1 MALNYSRNQLVDNAS
16 LVAAINDELEKID
29 IALADAVSRSGY
41 APNALSATLD
51 AGGNDVINV
60 GTMSVNDFLVD
71 GAQVPSLQDLAEDYA
86 AYLAVFQ
93 QIQTDTEDARD
104 AALDAQTA
112 SEAAQLAAETAQT
125 GAETAETGAV
135 AAQGLAEDARDAAQL
150 AETNA
155 ETAEAGAVTAQ
166 GLAEDARD
174 AAQLAETNAETAQSA
189 AETAQ
194 AGAEI
199 AETNAETAQAGAE
212 AAEASAQ
219 AIVDN
224 FYLPLEVTASRTLT
238 ASDNK
243 RVLYVTS
250 AATLTLP
257 EDATEALPVGF
268 AVDIQK
274 GVAGTV
280 DVATEG
286 TDVLQSAGGSEILTQ
301 YAWASVIKLESGI
314 WAIVGDV

>member
-1 MALNYSRNQLVDNAS
+1 MAIDYSRNTLVNNAS

-29 IALADAVSRSGY
+29 VALADAVSRSGY
-41 APNALSATLD
+41 APNALAATLD

-60 GTMSVNDFLVD
+60 GTMSVDDFLVD

-86 AYLAVFQ
+86 AYLATFQ
-93 QIQTDTEDARD
+93 QIQSDT
-104 AALDAQTA
+104 
-112 SEAAQLAAETAQT
+112 EAAQAA
-125 GAETAETGAV
+125 
-135 AAQGLAEDARDAAQL
+135 AEDARDAAQL

-189 AETAQ
+189 AEVAQ
-194 AGAEI
+194 AAAEAAQSAAEI

-219 AIVDN
+219 SVVDN

-243 RVLYVTS
+243 RVLYVTA

-274 GVAGTV
+274 SVAGTV

-286 TDVLQSAGGSEILTQ
+286 TDVLQSAGSSEIITQ

>member
-1 MALNYSRNQLVDNAS
+1 MALDYSRNTLVNNAS

-29 IALADAVSRSGY
+29 TALADALSRSGF
-41 APNALSATLD
+41 APNAMSDTFD

-60 GTMSVNDFLVD
+60 GIMSVDDFLID

-86 AYLAVFQ
+86 AYLAVFE
-93 QIQTDTEDARD
+93 QIESDTEDARD
-104 AALDAQTA
+104 AALAAQTA
-112 SEAAQLAAETAQT
+112 SE
-125 GAETAETGAV
+125 TAET
-135 AAQGLAEDARDAAQL
+135 
-150 AETNA
+150 
-155 ETAEAGAVTAQ
+155 GAVTAQ
-166 GLAEDARD
+166 GLAETARD

-189 AETAQ
+189 AEVAQAAAEAAETGALAAQTAAETAQ
-194 AGAEI
+194 TGAETAETNAVAAQTAAEL

-219 AIVDN
+219 SIVDN

-243 RVLYVTS
+243 RVLYVT
-250 AATLTLP
+250 ATATLTLP

-286 TDVLQSAGGSEILTQ
+286 TDILQTPGGNEIFTQ
-301 YAWASVIKLESGI
+301 YAWASVVKLDSGV
-314 WAIVGDV
+314 WAMTGDV

>member
-1 MALNYSRNQLVDNAS
+1 MALDYSRNQLVNNAS

-29 IALADAVSRSGY
+29 VALADAVSRSGY
-41 APNALSATLD
+41 APNALSDTLD

-60 GTMSVNDFLVD
+60 GTMSVDDFLLD

-86 AYLAVFQ
+86 TYLAVFE
-93 QIQTDTEDARD
+93 QIESDTEDARD
-104 AALDAQTA
+104 AALSAQTA

-125 GAETAETGAV
+125 GAEAAETGAV

-155 ETAEAGAVTAQ
+155 ETAQQAAELAQSEA
-166 GLAEDARD
+166 E
-174 AAQLAETNAETAQSA
+174 AAQS
-189 AETAQ
+189 
-194 AGAEI
+194 
-199 AETNAETAQAGAE
+199 GAE

-219 AIVDN
+219 SIVDN

-257 EDATEALPVGF
+257 EDATESLPVGF

-301 YAWASVIKLESGI
+301 YAWASIIKLESGI

>member
-93 QIQTDTEDARD
+93 QIQTDTEAARD
-104 AALDAQTA
+104 AALAAQTA
-112 SEAAQLAAETAQT
+112 SEAAQLAAETAQA
-125 GAETAETGAV
+125 GAEAAETGAV
-135 AAQGLAEDARDAAQL
+135 AAQGLAEA
-150 AETNA
+150 
-155 ETAEAGAVTAQ
+155 
-166 GLAEDARD
+166 ARD
-174 AAQLAETNAETAQSA
+174 AAQLAETNAETAQLA

-194 AGAEI
+194 TGAE
-199 AETNAETAQAGAE
+199 AAQVGAE
-212 AAEASAQ
+212 AAEADAQ

-224 FYLPLEVTASRTLT
+224 FYLPLEVTTSRTLT

-243 RVLYVTS
+243 RVLYVTA

-257 EDATEALPVGF
+257 EDATEALPAGF
-268 AVDIQK
+268 AADIQK
-274 GVAGTV
+274 GAAGTV
-280 DVATEG
+280 GVATQG

-301 YAWASVIKLESGI
+301 YSWASVIKLESGI